1 MGIGA
6 IAFLVGLKSNLSRSG
21 KLAQVTPTSV
31 SMHPGCGV
39 EGKARAQGRLNRK
52 LYPGESLPVLS
63 LEQHILSKFSDLVQ
77 ATEIKLIFFCPY
89 HRNGFYPLTFLK
101 YVFIYSMYR

>member
-63 LEQHILSKFSDLVQ
+63 LEQLILSKFSDLVQ
-77 ATEIKLIFFCPY
+77 ATEIKLIFFA
-89 HRNGFYPLTFLK
+89 HIIAMASIPLLF
-101 YVFIYSMYR
+101 